1 LPRLPLNSN
10 IKELIMNH
18 KYSSLSIFDRLLQ
31 FIFNSLLPER
41 CACCQVRLYAD
52 HRLALCNDCHF
63 ALPWLN
69 HSCSICALPL
79 DSNAQFCGKCLLK
92 QPAFASSKIA
102 FRYDYP
108 LNHLILDFKF
118 NHRFARGKVLSQLF
132 IDFLQDAYKDQPFPD
147 ALIPVPMY
155 QWRRFQRGFNQSELL
170 VRDIA
175 RTLGI
180 KTHYD
185 ICQRNQHI
193 QSQKDSG
200 KQARRDNLKNA
211 FGINAN
217 KQSHIAG
224 KHLALVDD
232 VVTTG
237 STVDQLSKLLLQ
249 HGAASVVVWALAR
262 TPEPS

>member
-1 LPRLPLNSN
+1 VKS
-10 IKELIMNH
+10 I
-18 KYSSLSIFDRLLQ
+18 SIFHKSLQ
-31 FIFNSLLPER
+31 FIFNSLLNQR
-41 CACCQVRLYAD
+41 CACCQGHLHTD
-52 HRLALCNDCHF
+52 HRLALCNNCHF

-69 HSCSICALPL
+69 HCCSVCALPL
-79 DSNAQFCGKCLLK
+79 DSSAQICGKCLLT
-92 QPAFASSKIA
+92 QPAFASSNIP

-118 NHRFARGKVLSQLF
+118 KHHFARGKVLSQLLT
-132 IDFLQDAYKDQPFPD
+132 DFLQDAYKDQPLPD

-155 QWRRFQRGFNQSELL
+155 RWRRFQRGFNQSELL

-175 RTLGI
+175 RSLRI
-180 KTHYD
+180 KAHYNL
-185 ICQRNQHI
+185 CRRNQHV

-200 KQARRDNLKNA
+200 KQARLDNLKNA
-211 FGINAN
+211 FEININ
-217 KQSHIAG
+217 QQSLIAE

-237 STVDQLSKLLLQ
+237 STVDQLSKLLLRN
-249 HGAASVVVWALAR
+249 GAASVVVWALAR